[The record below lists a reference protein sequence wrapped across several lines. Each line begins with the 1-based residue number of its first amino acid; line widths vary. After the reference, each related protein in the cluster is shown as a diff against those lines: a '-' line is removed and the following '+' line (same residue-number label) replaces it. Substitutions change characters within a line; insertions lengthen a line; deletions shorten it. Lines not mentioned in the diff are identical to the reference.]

1 MPVPPPPDPAVLAA
15 IEQDYKPVPL
25 KLNENQVLCDGH
37 GLEKCGECE
46 VDFVAVNQLAKMIV
60 SHPEYAVP
68 PPPNMIPPQ
77 RSQAVSKAK
86 EEGNSAYKARRYPQ
100 ALHSYTIGASIAA
113 ARPSWEH
120 SQVSRDEISILLSNR
135 AAAYFEA
142 GEFMNSLVDTEAV
155 IAIRKPWSKGH
166 YRKGKALLGLGK
178 GEEAR
183 DAILTGLSYEPTN
196 QELLTFLAEIENKIG
211 RG

>member
-1 MPVPPPPDPAVLAA
+1 MSHSHTPGGPTHSHGPAQAAPQMPVPPPPDPAVLAA

-86 EEGNSAYKARRYPQ
+86 EEGN
-100 ALHSYTIGASIAA
+100 
-113 ARPSWEH
+113 
-120 SQVSRDEISILLSNR
+120 VS
-135 AAAYFEA
+135 
-142 GEFMNSLVDTEAV
+142 V
-155 IAIRKPWSKGH
+155 
-166 YRKGKALLGLGK
+166 
-178 GEEAR
+178 
-183 DAILTGLSYEPTN
+183 
-196 QELLTFLAEIENKIG
+196 
-211 RG
+211 